1 MKILLATTNIELQK
15 IDLFFEQMWNN
26 EFNLDAS
33 NQIEDYKKC
42 DIYYI
47 SKNNEMVSI
56 IIYSKHNNKNCI
68 WRFGTLESHRWKW
81 YWTALIKYVLEKYS
95 WNFYLFSDEKQAYY
109 YEKFWFRNTWE
120 KFKIWN
126 TYWINMVLEK

>member
-68 WRFGTLESHRWKW
+68 WRFGTLESHR
-81 YWTALIKYVLEKYS
+81 
-95 WNFYLFSDEKQAYY
+95 
-109 YEKFWFRNTWE
+109 
-120 KFKIWN
+120 
-126 TYWINMVLEK
+126 